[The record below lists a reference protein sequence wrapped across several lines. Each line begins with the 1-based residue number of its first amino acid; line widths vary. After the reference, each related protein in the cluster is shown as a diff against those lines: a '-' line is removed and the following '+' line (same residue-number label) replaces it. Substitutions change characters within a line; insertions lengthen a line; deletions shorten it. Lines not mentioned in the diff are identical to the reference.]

1 MDMRFRI
8 LLLTCCLFAF
18 ANIQGQSIATEF
30 GKNRVQYHNDKYNWS
45 RYETENF
52 VTYWYGKARNIAQP
66 TIQLAERDHEEI
78 QKILEHTLSRKLEI
92 IVYTDLTDL
101 KQSNIGLNEAFTNK
115 EKTTKVDGSKIL
127 VYFDGDHQKLRT
139 QIRKGISAVYLNSV
153 LYGSNLQEIVQNSIL
168 LNLPNWFGEGLISYS
183 DQPWDRFIED
193 EFRDLIIRSKKLDF
207 EKLMEEHPRVVGHS
221 LWYFIAETYGSSNIA
236 NIVYLTRISRSLNNS
251 FLFVLGE
258 EFDVI
263 MDKWTA
269 YFRNYYSIEKN
280 NFNPTDESGEFT
292 LKNIKG
298 VPISKYRISPNG
310 NYLAYVVNDRSKERV
325 YIRDLSTGKERLILK
340 NGYKNIFQEPDY
352 NYPLIAWHPS
362 YPELSIIYEKR
373 DIAWLRRY
381 DVKDDSSEE
390 EEMTKNFQ
398 RVYSMSYIAPEEYLL
413 SATTDGYSDLYHYK
427 SDNRHHTRITEDFYD
442 DLDAEYVSVNGKKA
456 ILFKSNRTE
465 DNLEKS
471 KIDTI
476 LPVQNF
482 DLFLLMGLSAED
494 ELIRL
499 TRTPNVNERLPY
511 MNNDNKIVYIHG
523 SSGIENIYEHDL
535 TTGDITPL
543 TNAERNIIK
552 HHTVPKSA
560 DHFYNYYYFGNYVNL
575 NLANQNEAITPP
587 YRTTLSKKLK
597 QSSDVIIPFLPKN
610 EKEQVQLEEGMMFQ
624 SQFDDAEDLQPI
636 QDTETK
642 EVSDK
647 MFEKYFKDYYSD
659 SYLDGKRIIKFK
671 SVRASAYRNQ
681 FRLADFQ
688 TKLDNSVLFEGLESF
703 TGENTELNTVP
714 TSILLKGII
723 KDLLENYEINV
734 GLRIPTRFNGYEY
747 FVTMDDNLKTWDK
760 RVAIYRRVATSIL
773 DQNSLDE
780 TRDERRTF
788 IGLVRFKYPFSVYS
802 SLRLTPSLRFD
813 RYFLQ
818 ATDTN
823 SFESGIDFEQRL
835 SFKAEFVFDNS
846 YDVSLNIKN
855 GTRLKI
861 YAEGINQFDF
871 DFVNGIDLDFSTA
884 VTGVFGVDARHYI
897 PVFRKAVLALRGA
910 AATSIG
916 TRRVVYYLGG
926 VEQWIG
932 ASQEEGI
939 PVPSGTESAFRVL
952 APHLRGFRNNIRNG
966 NSFAL
971 TNTEFRLPIAHFI
984 GLGRSSFGFFRNLQL
999 TSFFDAGLAWFGVNP
1014 DSEENTLNT
1023 VMVSS
1028 PENNPSI
1035 IVNARFFRAPLIY
1048 GYGFGVRSTV
1058 LGYFVKFDYGWGVEN
1073 GMRRDPRF
1081 YFSLGMDF

>member
-1 MDMRFRI
+1 MDMRFKI
-8 LLLTCCLFAF
+8 LLLSIFLLSA
-18 ANIQGQSIATEF
+18 ANIVAQSIATEF
-30 GKNRVQYHNDKYNWS
+30 GKNRVQFHNDKYNWS

-78 QKILEHTLSRKLEI
+78 QKILEHTLSRKIEI

-127 VYFDGDHQKLRT
+127 VYFNGDHQFLRT
-139 QIRKGISAVYLNSV
+139 QIRKGISSVYMNSV

-168 LNLPNWFGEGLISYS
+168 LNLPNWFSEGLISYS

-193 EFRDLIIRSKKLDF
+193 EFRDLIFKYRDIDF
-207 EKLMEEHPRVVGHS
+207 KDLMQDHPRVVGHS
-221 LWYFIAETYGSSNIA
+221 LWHFVAETYGSSNIA

-258 EFDVI
+258 EFDI
-263 MDKWTA
+263 LLDNWAA
-269 YFRNYYSIEKN
+269 YYRNYYSIEKN
-280 NFNPTDESGEFT
+280 NFNPTGQSGEFA
-292 LKNIKG
+292 LKNNKG

-310 NYLAYVVNDRSKERV
+310 KYLAYVVSDKSKERI
-325 YIRDLSTGKERLILK
+325 YIRDLASGEERLILK

-352 NYPLIAWHPS
+352 NYPLIAWHPT

-381 DVKDDSSEE
+381 DVRDDSFEE

-398 RVYSMSYIAPEEYLL
+398 RIYSMSYIAPEEYLF

-442 DLDAEYVSVNGKKA
+442 DLDAEYVTVNGKKA

-465 DNLEKS
+465 DNLLKS

-482 DLFLLMGLSAED
+482 DLFLLMGLSADD

-511 MNNDNKIVYIHG
+511 LINDNKIVYIHG
-523 SSGIENIYEHDL
+523 KSGIENIYEHNL
-535 TTGDITPL
+535 TTGEITPL

-552 HHTVPKSA
+552 HHAVPNSD
-560 DHFYNYYYFGNYVNL
+560 DHFYNYYYNGNYANF
-575 NLANQNEAITPP
+575 NLADRTDTITTP
-587 YRTTLSKKLK
+587 YRTTLSKNLS
-597 QSSDVIIPFLPKN
+597 QSTDVIIPFLPKDQQ
-610 EKEQVQLEEGMMFQ
+610 ESGILEEGKKFQ
-624 SQFDDAEDLQPI
+624 SQFQDEADLQPL

-647 MFEKYFKDYYSD
+647 MFEKYFKDYYSN

-681 FRLADFQ
+681 FRLDDFQ

-703 TGENTELNTVP
+703 TGESTELNAVP
-714 TSILLKGII
+714 TSILLKGVI

-760 RVAIYRRVATSIL
+760 RLALYNRVTTSIL
-773 DQNSLDE
+773 DETALDV

-788 IGLVRFKYPFSVYS
+788 IGLLRFKYPFSVYS

-813 RYFLQ
+813 KYFLQ

-823 SFESGIDFEQRL
+823 SFESGIDFEKRL

-846 YDVSLNIKN
+846 FDVSLNIKN

-861 YAEGINQFDF
+861 YAEGINEF
-871 DFVNGIDLDFSTA
+871 DLDFVDGINLDLSTS

-910 AATSIG
+910 AATSVG

-939 PVPSGTESAFRVL
+939 PVPGATESAFRVL

-971 TNTEFRLPIAHFI
+971 TNTEFRIPIAHFI
-984 GLGRSSFGFFRNLQL
+984 GLGRSSFGFFRNLQF

-1014 DSEENTLNT
+1014 DSEQNTLNS

-1028 PENNPSI
+1028 PNNNPSI

-1058 LGYFVKFDYGWGVEN
+1058 LGYFLKFDYGWGVEN
-1073 GMRRDPRF
+1073 GTRRSPRF